1 MVVSNGRVLKALFLL
16 LALVGYVVTAQA
28 AKQVQTIVVFDAGFI
43 DTSLQGEMSPVDPAE
58 IQRVARISEQLREGL
73 QASGCYEIVD
83 PTPQAKAIHTL
94 QNQVSYLHDCNNC
107 EIKIAKALQA
117 DLSLV
122 AWVQKVSNLILNLNV
137 VIKDVASGAI
147 TKTAFVDI
155 RGNTDRTWEHGTGY
169 MLRRRL
175 LTDCPSSNKK

>member
-1 MVVSNGRVLKALFLL
+1 MTI
-16 LALVGYVVTAQA
+16 GYVGTVQA
-28 AKQVQTIVVFDAGFI
+28 AKQAQTIVVFDAGLV
-43 DTSLQGEMSPVDPAE
+43 DTSLQGEMSGVNPAE
-58 IQRVARISEQLREGL
+58 TQRLARVGEQLREGL
-73 QASGCYEIVD
+73 QASGCYEIAD
-83 PTPQAKAIHTL
+83 PTPQAEAIHTL

-137 VIKDVASGAI
+137 VIKEVASGAI

-155 RGNTDRTWEHGTGY
+155 RGNTNRSWEHGTGY

-175 LTDCPSSNKK
+175 LTDCPSSKD